1 MSAPPP
7 ARKFRSFA
15 FGRFVWPRALPPDG
29 GAAPAT
35 VKPRGGGDDPVP
47 RHAYAA
53 MGFVSAGRQ
62 GVFERS

>member
-1 MSAPPP
+1 VSRPQTGASPYPEVP
-7 ARKFRSFA
+7 EVRILAL
-15 FGRFVWPRALPPDG
+15 VWP
-29 GAAPAT
+29 GAFAPAT